1 MKTQASVPV
10 KEKKKRM
17 KPLRFIQKY
26 GRLLMGGTIIAA
38 VLLCAIFA
46 PVLATHDPYEQN
58 MQNAKALPSAEHI
71 MGTDYFG
78 RDIWSRLVIGSQ
90 NTLLVTFI
98 TQIVV
103 TVVGTVI
110 GLFCGYFPKV
120 EKYVMRFLDAYATIP
135 GLLMN
140 MMMLAAFG
148 SSIFTLVLAMSLN
161 NIPALSRSMRNQ
173 VLFVRN
179 KEYIESA
186 KAMGA
191 SDVRTMFVH
200 VLPNISNY
208 LWVRIGGALGGTIG
222 SMTSLSYLGLGLDP
236 TIPSWGGMVQDGQTL
251 MFAYPHLS
259 FFAIGAISLTVFGFV
274 MLGDGLRDLL
284 DPRLN

>member
-1 MKTQASVPV
+1 MKT
-10 KEKKKRM
+10 KKKRM

-26 GRLLMGGTIIAA
+26 GRLLLGGTIIAV
-38 VLLCAIFA
+38 VLFCAIFA
-46 PVLATHDPYEQN
+46 PLLATHDPYKQD
-58 MQNAKALPSAEHI
+58 MSNAKALPSAEHI

-90 NTLLVTFI
+90 NTLLVTFL

-103 TVVGTVI
+103 TVLGTVI
-110 GLFCGYFPKV
+110 GLFCGYYPKV

-191 SDVRTMFVH
+191 SDLRTMFFH

-208 LWVRIGGALGGTIG
+208 LWIRLGGALGGTIS
-222 SMTSLSYLGLGLDP
+222 SMTTLSYLGLGLDP
-236 TIPSWGGMVQDGQTL
+236 TIPSWGGIVEDGQTL

-284 DPRLN
+284 DPKLN